1 MSSVSRRSFQ
11 AIVVLGILWMAC
23 NHVQAAEQNDAA
35 EILAT
40 GLKQLE
46 RARSENSDNAY
57 RQAEETFTRAL
68 EIDAG
73 NIEALIRRGEA
84 RTARGMI
91 AATNGQFGNTLFG
104 AGAADMDH
112 AVGLA
117 PERLDVRLIR
127 GWTYGAWPVSVGKA
141 GVAREDLEIAVRHA
155 QFGGLPRRERAH
167 AFQVLGIVYK
177 NFSEIEQAR
186 SSFQSAIDA
195 DPNSS
200 FGRDAA
206 AQLKDLR
213 PVGFVDRY
221 LDIDLSFLG
230 WPHAAACLIALAAFV
245 PVMFA
250 QKGSRTHQRWGRV
263 YSVAYL
269 AACLTSLGIYRSGR
283 FIFAHWLALAGIA
296 VLAAGFIAV
305 RFKPRGWRYV
315 HLTAMLLS
323 AYNLFGGAVNEAFLR
338 IKPLGTWAGGFASPL
353 FGMTHGLIMLLF
365 IVLIVI
371 YVVLTAV
378 RPARRARRAVAAGS

>member
-1 MSSVSRRSFQ
+1 
-11 AIVVLGILWMAC
+11 MAC
-23 NHVQAAEQNDAA
+23 NGVQAAAQTDVA

-46 RARSENSDNAY
+46 TARSENSDNAY

-73 NIEALIRRGEA
+73 NIEALIGRGEA

-91 AATNGQFGNTLFG
+91 AATNGAVGNALFG

-127 GWTYGAWPVSVGKA
+127 GWTYGAWPAFVGKA
-141 GVAREDLEIAVRHA
+141 AVAREDLEKAVGHPR
-155 QFGGLPRRERAH
+155 FGSLPRDQRART
-167 AFQVLGIVYK
+167 FQILGIAYK
-177 NFSEIEQAR
+177 NFSEIEKAR
-186 SSFQSAIDA
+186 SAFQSAVDA
-195 DPNSS
+195 DPNST

-206 AQLKDLR
+206 TQLRDLR

-250 QKGSRTHQRWGRV
+250 RKGSRTHQRWGRV
-263 YSVAYL
+263 YSVAYI

-296 VLAAGFIAV
+296 VLAAGYAAA

-353 FGMTHGLIMLLF
+353 FGMTHGVIMLLF
-365 IVLIVI
+365 IALVLIYI
-371 YVVLTAV
+371 VLTAV
-378 RPARRARRAVAAGS
+378 RPTRRARRAVAAGS